1 MLILLENPL
10 LLSPAMYHV
19 VIQQV
24 ATLLVKLP
32 DAVWSILGEWI
43 GRLAPPFAYRIVQV
57 HCLTDPVRFERRLY
71 SDLFEVREWMCA
83 PWRSSRRL

>member
-32 DAVWSILGEWI
+32 DAAWSILGEWI

-57 HCLTDPVRFERRLY
+57 RRRRSIQDGGAQRFGAADVARMR
-71 SDLFEVREWMCA
+71 M
-83 PWRSSRRL
+83 